1 MINYKRLKKDLL
13 NEMGPSGIM
22 PAIIDVDNAS
32 EDKLIKIAAQY
43 GLDIE
48 EYIEEDKL

>member
-1 MINYKRLKKDLL
+1 MST
-13 NEMGPSGIM
+13 SGIIA
-22 PAIIDVDNAS
+22 AIIEVDSAY

-48 EYIEEDKL
+48 EYIEEDEL